1 MTPIEHH
8 RAAMRAFHL
17 SLAVMFILGLLAG
30 VMFSISFAR
39 ADSVPMI
46 DDLGGARDCNA
57 LIEALPKGWG
67 AGMFFKEFG
76 PALPCFRDL
85 AKTGKPSILR
95 TQALWR
101 SSHVYGAAEEK
112 EALSIAPAWFDIARQ
127 FPAIEW
133 QFSPFCEHNRNLRDM
148 QGTFKKL
155 RALNPPANVRLVNSP
170 WRGAIMPG
178 ERNEL
183 HGKGFRIPPGEYQ
196 TSLDGTRASN
206 INMRKWVKDNQ
217 GARVIAVW
225 DLLNN
230 CNQQDQPKI
239 DPKKRPVCADANYL
253 RAQVAMLQN
262 ALIPAPKFSFPV
274 KQLSGLQLY
283 KIFGED
289 KFGKSDP
296 RENRPATLTPFKSDM
311 ISVKASNGKEVAK
324 FKRFPGD
331 FAPGVSRHYSGTGSK
346 LYGYEI
352 AERAIRAAGSPFIAL
367 CDGRSCLGPINS
379 AIREGYE
386 YGSR

>member
-1 MTPIEHH
+1 MIESVKH
-8 RAAMRAFHL
+8 
-17 SLAVMFILGLLAG
+17 LLAG
-30 VMFSISFAR
+30 LAILFGVFFVSLAKGEPI
-39 ADSVPMI
+39 PML
-46 DDLGGARDCNA
+46 DDLGGARNCRA
-57 LIEALPKGWG
+57 LIEALPNRWG
-67 AGMFFKEFG
+67 AGMFFVEFG
-76 PALPCFRDL
+76 PAAKCFADL

-101 SSHVYGAAEEK
+101 SSHVYGAAEER
-112 EALSIAPAWFDIARQ
+112 EALSYAPAWFDLARQ

-133 QFSPFCEHNRNLRDM
+133 QFSPFCEHNRTLRDM

-155 RALNPPANVRLVNSP
+155 RALNPPPNVRLVNSP

-183 HGKGFRIPPGEYQ
+183 HGNKFKIPPGDYQ
-196 TSLDGTRASN
+196 TSLDGTRASD
-206 INMRKWVKDNQ
+206 IDMRKWVRLH
-217 GARVIAVW
+217 ARASVIAVW

-253 RAQVAMLQN
+253 RAQISMLQN

-274 KQLSGLQLY
+274 KQIACPNLY

-296 RENRPATLTPFKSDM
+296 RENRPATLTPFKSEF

-324 FKRFPGD
+324 FRRFPGD
-331 FAPGVSRHYSGTGSK
+331 FKPGISRHYSGTGSK
-346 LYGYEI
+346 LYGFEI
-352 AERAIRAAGSPFIAL
+352 AARAVRAAGNPFIAL
-367 CDGRSCLGPINS
+367 CDGRSCLGPINAS
-379 AIREGYE
+379 LREGYE
-386 YGSR
+386 YGACK